1 MKRLVNAFKLFE
13 KSASI
18 IISELKDEPTMYA
31 FFDSNQAW
39 IELGLAAGWIILLVL
54 LCILW
59 GQLAG
64 VKKKHK
70 KMMAGVKVENLEEL
84 LIHMQERIG
93 ENGKSIH
100 NHSDQICNMRELIQS
115 MKSKLGIIRYNA
127 FSEQGSDLSFSIALL
142 DERKDGVVLTGL
154 HSRDISYL
162 YAKPVTGGASTY
174 ALSNEEKEAIS
185 RSLRG

>member
-1 MKRLVNAFKLFE
+1 
-13 KSASI
+13 
-18 IISELKDEPTMYA
+18 MYA
-31 FFDSNQAW
+31 FFESNRVW
-39 IELGLAAGWIILLVL
+39 IELGLAAGLVILLVL

-64 VKKKHK
+64 VKKKYK
-70 KMMAGVKVENLEEL
+70 KMMAGMKVDNIEEL

-93 ENGKSIH
+93 DNGRSIL
-100 NHSDQICNMRELIQS
+100 NHSDQIRNMREMMQA

-142 DERKDGVVLTGL
+142 DERQDGLVLTGL

-162 YAKPVTGGASTY
+162 YAKPVTGGTSTY